1 MSSFTAGT
9 SFKKY
14 DDERKWYLIDA
25 QDLILGRLASQIAMM
40 LRGKDKSDFTP
51 HIDSGNHVIVINADK
66 VKVTGKK
73 LDQDMFYWHTNYPGG
88 IKQRSKGEILTGRF
102 PERLLIKSVE
112 RMMPKDS
119 PLARKQMKHLHV
131 YAGGE
136 HKQQAQTPIVV
147 DISKKN
153 RKNKG

>member
-14 DDERKWYLIDA
+14 NDERKWYLIDA

-88 IKQRSKGEILTGRF
+88 IKQRSKGKILTGRF